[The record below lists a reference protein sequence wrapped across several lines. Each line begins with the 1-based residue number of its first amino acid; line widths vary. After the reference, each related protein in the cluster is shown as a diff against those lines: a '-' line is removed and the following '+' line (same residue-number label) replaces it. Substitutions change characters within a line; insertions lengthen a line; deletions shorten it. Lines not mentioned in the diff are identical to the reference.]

1 MEYSLVLL
9 WIAGGSGQ
17 TGGANTPRSL
27 LQRLA
32 ALAGFYGEGTTESTP
47 NSSSITGRT
56 NAGFGQSEG

>member
-27 LQRLA
+27 LQRVAGLV
-32 ALAGFYGEGTTESTP
+32 GFYGAGTTELTP
-47 NSSSITGRT
+47 NSTIITGRT
-56 NAGFGQSEG
+56 NAGLGRPEG